1 MAENRNNKRPGGS
14 RGTGGAKKSSG
25 SFGSRTSSYGNKTG
39 KSFSPRKDKPYSEGS
54 ESGEGKKPSKKEKSF
69 SRNKAMRREKSAE
82 SFKDYPKSKGSGFKP
97 KAFNR
102 DRSETSEKTPYARN
116 DKYAEKKFGKT
127 NERKPRFNDDKP
139 KSFGKK
145 DEQREYT
152 EKKFGK
158 TSERKPRYNDDKPK
172 SFGKTDEK
180 GEYTEKKFGKTDE
193 RKSRFNDDKP
203 RSFAKKD
210 EQREKTGFKAEYKKD
225 GFKKKDDFKS
235 KKRFDNDEDN
245 SSKRYKHDEF
255 EERSSYKKSERY
267 SDFKDK
273 KGKTSRSKAPKKNDD
288 GLVRLN
294 KFLANAGVASRRDAD
309 VLIQS
314 GAVQVNGVVVTEMG
328 YKIKPTDEVHYGGE
342 SVKGERKVY
351 LLLNKPKDCITTT
364 DDPQE
369 RKTVMNLVK
378 TACKERIYPVGRLDR
393 NTTGLLLMTND
404 GEIAAR
410 LTHPKYNIKKVY
422 QVTLT
427 KGLKAEDLQQIQDG
441 IELEDGFIK
450 ADEIAYLGEGK
461 KEIGVEIHS
470 GRNRIIRRIFEHLG
484 YDIIKLDRVSFAG
497 LTKKDL
503 PRGKYR
509 FLEPKEVAFLRMIGG

>member
-39 KSFSPRKDKPYSEGS
+39 KSFGPRKDKPYSEGS

-127 NERKPRFNDDKP
+127 
-139 KSFGKK
+139 
-145 DEQREYT
+145 
-152 EKKFGK
+152 
-158 TSERKPRYNDDKPK
+158 
-172 SFGKTDEK
+172 
-180 GEYTEKKFGKTDE
+180 DE

-235 KKRFDNDEDN
+235 KKRFDTDEDN